1 MATMAA
7 FRRSA
12 PPTSRLVLTGVM
24 ILICAVWLVP
34 LWMLVVTAMKSIQ
47 EYNHSLTAWAL
58 PQRPFLLFSNIATA
72 WRTAGIGPGFEVSLF
87 YGVVGAGVGI
97 LFASLGAYA
106 LTRLNVRGRFLWFVL
121 VFSGTLFP
129 FQMYL
134 IPLFKAYQTLNL
146 YDTRFGM
153 VCFYIA
159 ITIPFCLFVMQSFFL
174 TVPRDIQEAGRLDGC
189 RDFGILWRLFLPLA
203 RGPIAVLF
211 LFQFTWI
218 WNDLTFGLVLSTSDG
233 VRPIMP
239 SLAALQT
246 TFSTSGPPIAMAAA
260 LIASIPTLLVF
271 LLLGRYFIQGLTL
284 TAGAER
290 RA

>member
-1 MATMAA
+1 MTARQP
-7 FRRSA
+7 RRSA
-12 PPTSRLVLTGVM
+12 PRLGLTVLMM
-24 ILICAVWLVP
+24 IICVIWVVP
-34 LWMLVVTAMKSIQ
+34 LWMLVITAMKSVT
-47 EYNHSLTAWAL
+47 EYTGELTEWVL
-58 PQRPFLLFSNIATA
+58 PKNPLQIFANIATA
-72 WRTAGIGPGFEVSLF
+72 WQTAGIGPGFEASLL
-87 YGVVGAGVGI
+87 YGVVGAGVAI
-97 LFASLGAYA
+97 LFASMGAYA
-106 LTRLNVRGRFLWFVL
+106 LTRLHVRGKFLWFVL

-134 IPLFKAYQTLNL
+134 IPLFKLYQQTGL
-146 YDTRFGM
+146 YDTRVGM
-153 VCFYIA
+153 LCFYVA
-159 ITIPFCLFVMQSFFL
+159 ICIPFCLFVMQSFFS

-189 RDFGILWRLFLPLA
+189 GDFGILWRLFLPLA

-239 SLAALQT
+239 SLATLQG

-260 LIASIPTLLVF
+260 LVASIPTLVVF
-271 LLLGRYFIQGLTL
+271 LVLGRYFVQGLTL
-284 TAGAER
+284 SAGAGR

>member
-1 MATMAA
+1 M
-7 FRRSA
+7 
-12 PPTSRLVLTGVM
+12 
-24 ILICAVWLVP
+24 
-34 LWMLVVTAMKSIQ
+34 
-47 EYNHSLTAWAL
+47 
-58 PQRPFLLFSNIATA
+58 
-72 WRTAGIGPGFEVSLF
+72 
-87 YGVVGAGVGI
+87 VGAAIGI

-134 IPLFKAYQTLNL
+134 IPLFKLYQTTGL
-146 YDTRFGM
+146 YDTRIGM
-153 VCFYIA
+153 ICFYVA
-159 ITIPFCLFVMQSFFL
+159 ICIPFCLFVMQSFFL

-189 RDFGILWRLFLPLA
+189 SDFGILWRLFLPLA

-239 SLAALQT
+239 SLAALQG

-260 LIASIPTLLVF
+260 LVASVPTLLVF
-271 LLLGRYFIQGLTL
+271 LLLGRYFVQGLTL
-284 TAGAER
+284 TAGTAR